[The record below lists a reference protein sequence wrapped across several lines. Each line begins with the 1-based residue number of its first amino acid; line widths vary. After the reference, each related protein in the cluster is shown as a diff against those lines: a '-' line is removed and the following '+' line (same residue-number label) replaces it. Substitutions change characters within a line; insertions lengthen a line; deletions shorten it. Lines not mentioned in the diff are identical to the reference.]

1 MNIVIDSHTHTFAS
15 GHAYSTIIENAKASK
30 EKKLKL
36 LCTTD
41 HAPEMP
47 GAPHYWFF
55 NNQRI
60 LPRFIHDV
68 GILRGVEANIMNV
81 EGDLD
86 LAPSTY
92 QHLDWIIASFHEP
105 VFRPQTEEI
114 HTKALINVIK
124 GGKVDALG
132 HLGNPNY
139 SFNIRAVLECA
150 KEHNVAIEVNNTSLT
165 GKSRKG
171 SDIHCSEIVAI
182 GKEIGVY
189 FTTGSD
195 AHFCEEIAR
204 LDLAQALLE
213 KHKVEEKKVITT
225 STSRFLNFLLLRGK
239 SRIEEFSELYRR

>member
-1 MNIVIDSHTHTFAS
+1 MEIVVDSHTHTLAS
-15 GHAYSTIIENAKASK
+15 GHAYSTIIENALASK
-30 EKKLKL
+30 NKGLKL

-60 LPRFIHDV
+60 LPRFLHDV
-68 GILRGVEANIMNV
+68 GILRGVEANTLNTV
-81 EGDLD
+81 GELD
-86 LAPSTY
+86 LPPSSY
-92 QHLDWIIASFHEP
+92 QHLDWVIASLHEP
-105 VFRPQTEEI
+105 VFKPSTEQE
-114 HTKALINVIK
+114 HTQALINVIRS
-124 GGKVDALG
+124 GKVDVLG

-139 SFNIRAVLECA
+139 KFDMEAVLLCA

-171 SDIHCSEIVAI
+171 SDVRCSKIVEI
-182 GKEIGVY
+182 GKRVGVY

-195 AHFCEEIAR
+195 AHFCEEIAH
-204 LDLAQALLE
+204 LGLVKALLE
-213 KHKVEEKKVITT
+213 KHGVEEDKIVTT

-239 SRIEEFSELYRR
+239 SRIEEFAELY

>member
-1 MNIVIDSHTHTFAS
+1 MEIVVDSHTHTIAS
-15 GHAYSTIIENAKASK
+15 GHAYSTIIENAQASK
-30 EKKLKL
+30 DKGLKL

-60 LPRFIHDV
+60 LPRFLQGV
-68 GILRGVEANIMNV
+68 GILRGVEANIV
-81 EGDLD
+81 SVKGELD

-92 QHLDWIIASFHEP
+92 QHLDWTIASLHEP
-105 VFRPQTEEI
+105 VFPPQTKEI
-114 HTKALINVIK
+114 HTQTLINVIK
-124 GGKVDALG
+124 NGKVDVLG

-139 SFNIRAVLECA
+139 SFDIGSVLESA
-150 KEHNVAIEVNNTSLT
+150 KEHSVAIEVNNTSLT

-171 SDIHCSEIVAI
+171 SDIRCSEIVAI
-182 GKEIGVY
+182 GKEVGVY

-195 AHFCEEIAR
+195 AHFCAEVGR
-204 LDLAQALLE
+204 LDLAKALLE
-213 KHKVEEKKVITT
+213 KHNVENEKIITT

-239 SRIEEFSELYRR
+239 STIDEFSKLY

>member
-1 MNIVIDSHTHTFAS
+1 MEIVVDSHTHTIAS
-15 GHAYSTIIENAKASK
+15 GHAYSTIIENALASK
-30 EKKLKL
+30 NKGLKL

-47 GAPHYWFF
+47 GAPHYWHF

-60 LPRFIHDV
+60 LPRFLHDV
-68 GILRGVEANIMNV
+68 GILRGVEANTLNV
-81 EGDLD
+81 EGQLD
-86 LAPSTY
+86 LPPSSY
-92 QHLDWIIASFHEP
+92 QHLDWVIASFHEP
-105 VFRPQTEEI
+105 VFTPSTEEV
-114 HTKALINVIK
+114 HTRALINVIRN
-124 GGKVDALG
+124 GQVDVLG

-139 SFNIRAVLECA
+139 PFDIEAVLKCA

-171 SDIHCSEIVAI
+171 SDVRCSRIVEL

-204 LDLAQALLE
+204 LDLAKTLLSQHE
-213 KHKVEEKKVITT
+213 IDESKILTT
-225 STSRFLNFLLLRGK
+225 STTRFLNFLLLRGK
-239 SRIEEFSELYRR
+239 SRIEEFSHLY

>member
-1 MNIVIDSHTHTFAS
+1 MEIVVDSHTHTIAS
-15 GHAYSTIIENAKASK
+15 GHAYSTIIENALASK
-30 EKKLKL
+30 NKGLKL

-47 GAPHYWFF
+47 GAPHYWHF

-60 LPRFIHDV
+60 LPRFLHDV
-68 GILRGVEANIMNV
+68 GILRGVEANTLNV
-81 EGDLD
+81 EGQLD
-86 LAPSTY
+86 LPPSSY
-92 QHLDWIIASFHEP
+92 QHLDWVIASFHEP
-105 VFRPQTEEI
+105 VFTPSTEEV
-114 HTKALINVIK
+114 HTRALINVIRN
-124 GGKVDALG
+124 GQVDVLG

-139 SFNIRAVLECA
+139 PFDIEAVLKCA

-171 SDIHCSEIVAI
+171 SDVRCSRIVEL

-204 LDLAQALLE
+204 LDLAKTLLSQHE
-213 KHKVEEKKVITT
+213 IDESKILTT
-225 STSRFLNFLLLRGK
+225 STTRFLNFLLLRGK
-239 SRIEEFSELYRR
+239 PRIEEFSHLY